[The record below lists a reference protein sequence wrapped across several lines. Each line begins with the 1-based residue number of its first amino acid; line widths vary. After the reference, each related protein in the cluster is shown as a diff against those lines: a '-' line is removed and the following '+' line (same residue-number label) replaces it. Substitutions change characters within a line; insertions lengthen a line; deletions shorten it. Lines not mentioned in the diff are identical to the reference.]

1 MTAHRTLGR
10 AFGLLMSAAPIV
22 LLAAGNA
29 RAAPPRSEAVTTVEV
44 VTVTAN
50 KRAQSLQKVAASISA
65 VSGATI
71 QQQRL
76 QTYTDLQNAVAG
88 LVSVPGPA
96 DFGGINMRGT
106 YTGIDDSP
114 GVDEPSSVYID
125 DLATFGHV
133 DRDQKLF
140 DIDRVEVLR
149 GPQGTAFGKN
159 TIGGVISIHT
169 RPPSF
174 TPEADLSATG
184 GSYGLGEFQG
194 LVTGPL
200 NDRVAVKLS
209 GYYHR
214 QDGYVDDP
222 TLGEKIGAQR
232 AFGVRGQVLANVTD
246 KFKVLAS
253 ADYLQDD
260 SDSPP
265 MTYLGDGAFVAS
277 TSPFYPALNYPT
289 FGVPNAPDKT
299 LQNVNFRSP
308 HKDFNAF
315 VRADW
320 DLDFATLTSITGY
333 RLNKSTSEK
342 SELGDP
348 VNFFDSLFEANDW
361 EGTEELRLVSPDD
374 RKFTWLVGAYLSTSR
389 MQRTTILP
397 DSPPALGLPF
407 LGSGP
412 QYDTATSKDESAAGF
427 AEISYRFIDQL
438 RLVLGGRYTYDHKR
452 GSVVEEG
459 GLQGGVDGTVIV
471 APQEGSWSAFT
482 PKATLEFTPTKDT
495 LFYAT
500 VSRGYVGGG
509 FEGTGPGAV
518 AATVAETIAADITS
532 LQVPF
537 KPEYATNYEIGAK
550 TSWFD
555 NRVTANIDI
564 YREDFKN
571 LQVVINSLIPSPAGP
586 IATTIAANSGRTR
599 SQGLDL
605 EIHAAPTPW
614 LRLGAIYSYA
624 DDKYLTTDAAGFA
637 GNYLPFTPKNAL
649 NLSAQGQWRQDW
661 GTISIGGD
669 VTFRSKV
676 WSSNDNGNSSLGPFY
691 DPPPV
696 HDRTGINGLLNASVD
711 FQTADGRWDVRLWGK
726 NLTDTRFGTPQNGYG
741 LLASGAF
748 GYTGSYYA
756 LMQWNPPRTFGV
768 TLTVHVR

>member
-1 MTAHRTLGR
+1 MAAYRTVGC
-10 AFGLLMSAAPIV
+10 AFGLLISAAPIA
-22 LLAAGNA
+22 LIAAGSA
-29 RAAPPRSEAVTTVEV
+29 RAAPPSPRAGTKSEPAATVEV
-44 VTVTAN
+44 LVVTAE
-50 KRAQSLQKVAASISA
+50 KRAESLQKVAASISA

-71 QQQRL
+71 EQQRL

-96 DFGGINMRGT
+96 DVGGINMRGT

-133 DRDQKLF
+133 DRDEKLF

-169 RPPSF
+169 KAPSF
-174 TPEADLSATG
+174 TPDVELEATG
-184 GSYGLGEFQG
+184 GSFGLGEFQG

-200 NDRVAVKLS
+200 SDRIAAKLS

-214 QDGYVDDP
+214 QDGYVSDP
-222 TLGEKIGAQR
+222 TLGRTIGAQR
-232 AFGVRGQVLANVTD
+232 TFDVRGQVLANVTD
-246 KFKVLAS
+246 KFKVLAG

-265 MTYLGDGAFVAS
+265 MTYLGDGSFVAS
-277 TSPFYPALNYPT
+277 TSPLYPALNYPT
-289 FGVPNAPDKT
+289 FGVPNNPDKT
-299 LQNVNFRSP
+299 LQSVNFRSP

-315 VRADW
+315 VRG
-320 DLDFATLTSITGY
+320 DLDLNFATLTSITGY

-348 VNFFDSLFEANDW
+348 VNFFDSLFIANDW
-361 EGTEELRLVSPDD
+361 EATEELRLVSPDD
-374 RKFTWLVGAYLSTSR
+374 RRFTWLAGVYLSTSR
-389 MQRTTILP
+389 EARTTILP
-397 DSPPALGLPF
+397 DTPPSLGLPF

-412 QYDTATSKDESAAGF
+412 QYDIATIDAKSASGF
-427 AEISYRFIDQL
+427 AEIGYKFTDQL
-438 RLVLGGRYTYDHKR
+438 KLVLGGRYTYDHKS

-459 GLQGGVDGTVIV
+459 GLQGGIDGAVLV
-471 APQEGSWSAFT
+471 APQNGSWSAFT
-482 PKATLEFTPTKDT
+482 PKATLEFTPTRDT

-500 VSRGYVGGG
+500 YSQGYVGGG
-509 FEGTGPGAV
+509 FEGTGPGA
-518 AATVAETIAADITS
+518 ATFAADIAG

-537 KPEYATNYEIGAK
+537 KTERATNYEIGAK

-555 NRVTANIDI
+555 NRLTANIDL
-564 YREDFKN
+564 YREDISN
-571 LQVVINSLIPSPAGP
+571 LQVVINGLLPGTS
-586 IATTIAANSGRTR
+586 IATTFATNAGHTR

-605 EIHAAPTPW
+605 EIHAVPAPW
-614 LRLGAIYSYA
+614 LHLGATYSYS

-637 GNYLPFTPKNAL
+637 GNYLLFTPKNAL
-649 NLSAQGQWRQDW
+649 NLSAEGQWRYDW
-661 GTISIGGD
+661 GTLSAGGD

-676 WSSNDNGNSSLGPFY
+676 WSSSANGNASLSGPFFY

-696 HDRTGINGLLNASVD
+696 HDRTGINGLVNASVD
-711 FQTADGRWDVRLWGK
+711 FQTADGRWGLRLWGR
-726 NLTDTRFGTPQNGYG
+726 NLTDTRFGTPTEGYG
-741 LLASGAF
+741 ALAGGLF

-768 TLTVHVR
+768 TVTYHMR